1 MRIGTAR
8 SSYRHDESLFDS
20 RTQYAW
26 LAVLAVA
33 LLGFPLFAD
42 EYWLYLACLV
52 AINIASTT
60 GLNILTGYTGW

>member
-20 RTQYAW
+20 RTQHAW

-33 LLGFPLFAD
+33 LLGFPS
-42 EYWLYLACLV
+42 WPT
-52 AINIASTT
+52 STGCT
-60 GLNILTGYTGW
+60 SPAWWRSTSPAPPDSTSSPATPGW